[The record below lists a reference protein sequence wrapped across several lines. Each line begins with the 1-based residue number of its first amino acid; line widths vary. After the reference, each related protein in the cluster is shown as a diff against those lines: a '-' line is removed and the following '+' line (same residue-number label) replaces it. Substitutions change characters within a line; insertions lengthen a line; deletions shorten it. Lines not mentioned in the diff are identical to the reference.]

1 MSLVGA
7 VPSQKPAKP
16 VRRRAPALQL
26 YPERPDQKEGK
37 LDTVLHAI
45 EAQVVAPLAKRRGQ
59 KLFRLVPMVHA
70 IAPTLL
76 DMPMPELVAA
86 ARAAAIEVR
95 RSDFKDQAAI
105 ARCFAH
111 LREVSGRTLGGKR
124 HHDVQLVGAWSIL
137 SGMIAEMAT
146 GEGKTLTA
154 GLAAA
159 AVALAGTPVHV
170 VTVNDYLAKRDAE
183 LIMPLYRAVGLTVGT
198 VIEGMELADRQAAYD
213 CDITYCTNKEL
224 AFDYLRDRMVL
235 GQKSGDLR
243 LRLDALASPNSRIGE
258 LRLRGLHFA
267 LVDEADSV
275 LVDEARTPLVISGQA
290 KSENDTGTIA
300 FALELARTLDPEKHY
315 RIMPDERRVGL
326 TMPGRDE
333 IAARA
338 KGRPGPWKS
347 RVMREELVRQALSA
361 IYLFHRD
368 EDYILF
374 EGKVQIVDP
383 STGRRSKDR
392 SWSDGLHQMI
402 ETKEGLELS
411 EQRITIARMTYQRFF
426 RRYGRLA
433 GMTGTASHV
442 AGELWRVYRLPVAKI
457 PTHKPSRRVYRP
469 DAVLPT
475 AEQKWQRIVARAA
488 ELHATGAPLL
498 IGTGSVA
505 QSEMA
510 SAELTRAGLPHEV
523 LNAAQDAHEATIVGR
538 AGELGRITVVTSMAG
553 RGTDIPLGPGAA
565 EKGGLHV
572 IMSER
577 HEARR
582 IDDQLAGRAGRQG
595 EPGHIEAILSL
606 EDALLATDGPA
617 ILKRLAAPLSLLFAE
632 PGRRLAIKLAQKH
645 AERLHAKMRMALL
658 KSDKNSQK
666 TLAFAGRSE

>member
-1 MSLVGA
+1 MSGQA
-7 VPSQKPAKP
+7 
-16 VRRRAPALQL
+16 RRRAPALQL
-26 YPERPDQKEGK
+26 YPERPDNKEGK
-37 LDTVLHAI
+37 FDAVLHAI
-45 EAQVVAPLAKRRGQ
+45 EARFVAPLAKRRGQ
-59 KLFRLVPMVHA
+59 KLFRLLPMVHA
-70 IAPTLL
+70 VAPALL
-76 DMPMPELVAA
+76 DMPMPELVAG
-86 ARAAAIEVR
+86 ARDAAIDIR
-95 RSDFKDQAAI
+95 RSDFKDIVAI

-111 LREVSGRTLGGKR
+111 LREVSGRMLGGKR

-170 VTVNDYLAKRDAE
+170 VTVNDYLARRDAE
-183 LIMPLYRAVGLTVGT
+183 LIGPLYKAVGLTVGT
-198 VIEGMELADRQAAYD
+198 VVEGMELSDRQRAYD

-235 GQKSGDLR
+235 GQRSGDLR
-243 LRLDALASPNSRIGE
+243 LRLDALASPRSRVGE

-290 KSENDTGTIA
+290 KAENDVATIVA
-300 FALELARTLDPEKHY
+300 ALALAEALEPDKHY
-315 RIMPDERRVGL
+315 RIMSDERRVGL
-326 TMPGRDE
+326 TLAGRDE
-333 IAARA
+333 VTMRSA
-338 KGRPGPWKS
+338 GRPGPWKS

-368 EDYILF
+368 EDYIVF

-402 ETKEGLELS
+402 EIKEELELS

-433 GMTGTASHV
+433 GMTGTTSQV
-442 AGELWRVYRLPVAKI
+442 AGELWRVYRLPVAHI
-457 PTHKPSRRVYRP
+457 PTHKPSRRVCRP
-469 DAVLPT
+469 DLVLPT
-475 AEQKWQRIVARAA
+475 AEEKWQRIVARVH
-488 ELHATGAPLL
+488 ELHATGAPVLV
-498 IGTGSVA
+498 GTSSVA
-505 QSEMA
+505 ASEQA
-510 SAELTRAGLPHEV
+510 SARFAAVGLVHQV
-523 LNAAQDAHEATIVGR
+523 LNAAQHADEAAIVAR
-538 AGELGRITVVTSMAG
+538 AGEVGRITVVTSMAG

-565 EKGGLHV
+565 ERGGLH
-572 IMSER
+572 IIISER
-577 HEARR
+577 QEARR
-582 IDDQLAGRAGRQG
+582 IDDQLAGRAARQG

-606 EDALLATDGPA
+606 EDALLAKDGPPMLRSLSA
-617 ILKRLAAPLSLLFAE
+617 ALSALLAAR
-632 PGRRLAIKLAQKH
+632 GRVLAITLAQKH
-645 AERLHAKMRMALL
+645 AERLHNTMRMRLL
-658 KSDKNSQK
+658 KSERNSQK
-666 TLAFAGRSE
+666 TLAFAGRAE

>member
-1 MSLVGA
+1 
-7 VPSQKPAKP
+7 
-16 VRRRAPALQL
+16 
-26 YPERPDQKEGK
+26 
-37 LDTVLHAI
+37 
-45 EAQVVAPLAKRRGQ
+45 
-59 KLFRLVPMVHA
+59 
-70 IAPTLL
+70 
-76 DMPMPELVAA
+76 
-86 ARAAAIEVR
+86 
-95 RSDFKDQAAI
+95 
-105 ARCFAH
+105 
-111 LREVSGRTLGGKR
+111 
-124 HHDVQLVGAWSIL
+124 
-137 SGMIAEMAT
+137 
-146 GEGKTLTA
+146 
-154 GLAAA
+154 
-159 AVALAGTPVHV
+159 
-170 VTVNDYLAKRDAE
+170 
-183 LIMPLYRAVGLTVGT
+183 MPLYKAVGLSVGT
-198 VIEGMELADRQAAYD
+198 VIEGMELAERQRAYD

-243 LRLDALASPNSRIGE
+243 LRLDALASPKSRMGE

-290 KSENDTGTIA
+290 KSENDPATIT
-300 FALELARTLDPEKHY
+300 FALQLAHSLEPERHY
-315 RIMPDERRVGL
+315 RIMSDERRVGI
-326 TMPGRDE
+326 TIPGRDE
-333 IAARA
+333 IAERS

-361 IYLFHRD
+361 IHLFHRD

-457 PTHKPSRRVYRP
+457 PTHKPSRRVYRD

-475 AEQKWQRIVARAA
+475 AEQKWQRIVERTR
-488 ELHATGAPLL
+488 ELHALGAPVL

-510 SAELTRAGLPHEV
+510 SAELTKAGLPHEV
-523 LNAAQDAHEATIVGR
+523 LNAAQDAQEAAIVGR

-606 EDALLATDGPA
+606 EDPLLADDGPT
-617 ILKRLAAPLSLLFAE
+617 ILKRLAGPISALFAE
-632 PGRRLAIKLAQKH
+632 TGRRLAITLAQKH

>member
-1 MSLVGA
+1 MSGQA
-7 VPSQKPAKP
+7 
-16 VRRRAPALQL
+16 RRRAPALQL
-26 YPERPDQKEGK
+26 YPERPDKKEGK
-37 LDTVLHAI
+37 LDAALHAV
-45 EAQVVAPLAKRRGQ
+45 EAQIVAPLARHRGQ
-59 KLFRLVPMVHA
+59 KLFRLIPMVHA
-70 IAPTLL
+70 IAPGLL
-76 DMPMPELVAA
+76 DMPMPGLVAG
-86 ARAAAIEVR
+86 AREAAIDIR
-95 RSDFKDQAAI
+95 RSDFKDKAAI

-170 VTVNDYLAKRDAE
+170 VTVNDYLARRDAE
-183 LIMPLYRAVGLTVGT
+183 LIGPLYKAVGLTVG
-198 VIEGMELADRQAAYD
+198 VVVEGMELADRQAAYD

-235 GQKSGDLR
+235 GQISGDLR
-243 LRLDALASPNSRIGE
+243 LRLDALASKASRMGE

-290 KSENDTGTIA
+290 KAENDVATIG
-300 FALELARTLDPEKHY
+300 FALELARTLEADKHY
-315 RIMPDERRVGL
+315 RIMPDEKRVGL
-326 TMPGRDE
+326 TMVGRDE
-333 IAARA
+333 VAERST
-338 KGRPGPWKS
+338 GRPGAWKS

-361 IYLFHRD
+361 VYLFHRD
-368 EDYILF
+368 EDYIIF
-374 EGKVQIVDP
+374 DGKVQIVDP

-457 PTHKPSRRVYRP
+457 PTHKPSQRVYRT
-469 DAVLPT
+469 DTVLPT
-475 AEQKWQRIVARAA
+475 AERKWARIIERTA
-488 ELHATGAPLL
+488 ELHAAGAPVL
-498 IGTGSVA
+498 IGTSSVA

-510 SAELTRAGLPHEV
+510 SAALTAANLPHEV
-523 LNAAQDAHEATIVGR
+523 LNAAQDAQEAAIVGR
-538 AGELGRITVVTSMAG
+538 AGEVGRITVVTSMAG
-553 RGTDIPLGPGAA
+553 RGTDIPLGQGAA

-606 EDALLATDGPA
+606 EDALLATDGPKL
-617 ILKRLAAPLSLLFAE
+617 LKRLAAPLSVFLAE
-632 PGRRLAIKLAQKH
+632 PGRRLAITLAQKH
-645 AERLHAKMRMALL
+645 AERLHARMRMALL
-658 KSDKNSQK
+658 KTDKNSQK